1 MPSQAL
7 VDSYEEGDPRK
18 TATILFSGSSDGYG
32 LTVPATLST
41 IQPYWN
47 RKVYSDPARRSASG
61 IKYANWLNIRML
73 RYADVLLMAAEA
85 ANETNDPTTAK
96 KYLEMV
102 RARARGAAN
111 VLPLVTTTN
120 QAELRT
126 AIKKERRAEFAMEY
140 ERFFDLVRWGDALN
154 VLGAAGYTAKCQY
167 YPIPQAI
174 IDKAQGKL
182 TQNPN
187 W

>member
-1 MPSQAL
+1 M
-7 VDSYEEGDPRK
+7 
-18 TATILFSGSSDGYG
+18 I
-32 LTVPATLST
+32 
-41 IQPYWN
+41 
-47 RKVYSDPARRSASG
+47 
-61 IKYANWLNIRML
+61 
-73 RYADVLLMAAEA
+73 
-85 ANETNDPTTAK
+85 
-96 KYLEMV
+96 
-102 RARARGAAN
+102 RARARGVAN
-111 VLPLVTTTN
+111 VLPPVTTTN

-140 ERFFDLVRWGDALN
+140 ERFFDLVRWGDAQN